1 MRTML
6 MCQMDTEKANAAIR
20 ANRLDEV
27 LGAAMERLQPEAAY
41 FGALDGMRT
50 AFIVFDMEQPSDLPV
65 ICEPLFNELNAK
77 ITVFPV
83 MNPEDVRTGVGRFLA
98 S

>member
-6 MCQMDTEKANAAIR
+6 MCQMDTEKGSAAIK

-27 LGAAMERLQPEAAY
+27 LGPLMQRLQPEAAY

-50 AFIVFDMEQPSDLPV
+50 AFLVFDLEEPSQLPV
-65 ICEPLFNELNAK
+65 ICEPLFMEFNAK

-83 MNPEDVRTGVGRFLA
+83 MNADDVRTGVQQFLGA
-98 S
+98 

>member
-6 MCQMDTEKANAAIR
+6 MCQMDTEKASAVIK
-20 ANRLDEV
+20 ANRMDEV
-27 LGAAMERLQPEAAY
+27 LGSFLERVKPEAAY

-50 AFIVFDMEQPSDLPV
+50 AFFVLDLEHPSQLPAV
-65 ICEPLFNELNAK
+65 CEPLFIELNAK
-77 ITVFPV
+77 ITMFPV
-83 MNPEDVRTGVGRFLA
+83 MNADDVRTGVEQFIA